1 MTVTRQQIV
10 DTCDRYVAAVSAH
23 DPDLIM
29 ATFGDHPH
37 QEEPVGSE
45 PNVGREAIR
54 RFFESHS
61 GGFTILRMSPVTVV
75 GHHAVMQ
82 IRVDLERGGAR
93 KSLTSSDVMTFDDDG
108 RITSIRAYPDPEADP
123 DAELPR

>member
-10 DTCDRYVAAVSAH
+10 DTCDRYVAAVSVH

-29 ATFGDHPH
+29 DVFADDPH

-45 PNVGREAIR
+45 PNVGRDAVR

-61 GGFTILRMSPVTVV
+61 GGFTIRRMGPITVV

-82 IRVDLERGGAR
+82 IRVDLERDGGL
-93 KSLTSSDVMTFDDDG
+93 KSLTSSDVMTFADDG
-108 RITSIRAYPDPEADP
+108 RITSIRAYPDLDADP
-123 DAELPR
+123 DAP

>member
-29 ATFGDHPH
+29 EVFADDPH

-45 PNVGREAIR
+45 PNVGRAAIR
-54 RFFESHS
+54 HFFETHS
-61 GGFTILRMSPVTVV
+61 GGFTISRLGPVTVV

-82 IRVDLERGGAR
+82 IRVDLERDGR
-93 KSLTSSDVMTFDDDG
+93 RTSLTSSDVMTFADDG
-108 RITSIRAYPDPEADP
+108 RITSIRAYPDLAADP
-123 DAELPR
+123 DAELP